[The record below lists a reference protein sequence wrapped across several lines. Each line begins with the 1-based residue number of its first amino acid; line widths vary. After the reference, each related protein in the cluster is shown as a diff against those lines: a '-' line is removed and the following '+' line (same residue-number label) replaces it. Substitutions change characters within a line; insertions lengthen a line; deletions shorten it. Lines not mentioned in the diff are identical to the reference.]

1 MCSFPFVVVFGQT
14 NCLKKYYKLVKEAS
28 CPVEEAIV
36 VVFEVKV
43 CFIDF
48 VYFRFFVKC
57 TLHVRFELKGQT
69 TMRITTNL

>member
-36 VVFEVKV
+36 VEFEVKV
-43 CFIDF
+43 CFPDF
-48 VYFRFFVKC
+48 VFLLSAPYK
-57 TLHVRFELKGQT
+57 
-69 TMRITTNL
+69 